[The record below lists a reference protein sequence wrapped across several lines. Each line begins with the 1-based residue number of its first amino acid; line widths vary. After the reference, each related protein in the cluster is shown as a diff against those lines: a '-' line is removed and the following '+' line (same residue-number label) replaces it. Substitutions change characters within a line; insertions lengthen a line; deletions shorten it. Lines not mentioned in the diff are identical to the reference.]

1 MNACFVSNEFLATQ
15 FLKFLP
21 RTLDADDLAKK
32 RPHQVTRG
40 IREKRAT
47 SRRKIFREALN
58 RVFMVAKR
66 TQGMEQMYPALS
78 HSVLFD
84 VSY

>member
-1 MNACFVSNEFLATQ
+1 MLVVSNEFLATQ
-15 FLKFLP
+15 FRKFLKL
-21 RTLDADDLAKK
+21 RTLDADYLAKK

-47 SRRKIFREALN
+47 PLSKIFLEALN

-66 TQGMEQMYPALS
+66 TQGM
-78 HSVLFD
+78 
-84 VSY
+84 